1 MRPLLLLAL
10 TSFFL
15 GCANEGVVVD
25 KTAEPQPF
33 YHSLGVEGS
42 YALLLRDRSGSVHR
56 QLVTPEVY
64 GRYAVGQYFNDLQP
78 ASDNPMPPDSK
89 SMAIDPA
96 RTPAPAILAS
106 MKKHSHGH
114 IARITTHRTKTHR
127 HLARRHTRRNGAT
140 KRVALMQSAPKIA
153 QAKPEPALFATI
165 ARCR

>member
-1 MRPLLLLAL
+1 MRPLLLIAL
-10 TSFFL
+10 TSLFL

-42 YALLLRDRSGSVHR
+42 YALLLRDHSGSVHR

-64 GRYAVGQYFNDLQP
+64 ERYAVGQYFNDLQP
-78 ASDNPMPPDSK
+78 ASANPMPADSK

-96 RTPAPAILAS
+96 RAPAPATLAS
-106 MKKHSHGH
+106 TKKHSHSR
-114 IARITTHRTKTHR
+114 IAQLAKHRAKIQR
-127 HLARRHTRRNGAT
+127 HLTRRHLRRNAA
-140 KRVALMQSAPKIA
+140 KRVALVQSAPKIA
-153 QAKPEPALFATI
+153 QTKPERALFATI